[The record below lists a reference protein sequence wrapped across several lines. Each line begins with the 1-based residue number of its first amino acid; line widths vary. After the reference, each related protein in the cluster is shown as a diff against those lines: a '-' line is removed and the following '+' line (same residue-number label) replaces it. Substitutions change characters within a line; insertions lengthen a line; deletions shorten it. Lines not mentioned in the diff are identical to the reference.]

1 MNYTIISTENPAF
14 EGIRK
19 VLNIDK
25 NGNKYTICY
34 MVWDEDDPE
43 GRISSRRTV
52 DTIEEAYRIY
62 EKIAKMMALHYYDDE
77 YRRKV
82 LQEA

>member
-14 EGIRK
+14 DGIRK

-34 MVWDEDDPE
+34 MVWNEDDPE
-43 GRISSRRTV
+43 SRISSRRTV

-62 EKIAKMMALHYYDDE
+62 EKLAKMMALHHYDDE
-77 YRRKV
+77 YRRKI